1 MLQSIHINPVI
12 YPPPVRVSPAMPSF
26 DLMLSRD
33 NSTYAPVIFINKG
46 LPDILACIARELH
59 NYQSELSLMRMVSGR
74 IQSPGEGP
82 LAGWYRSIFENIYLD
97 VSPDKWIVKG
107 DARQGAGFSLPVAA
121 SLSIPYS
128 CYQYMTLTLPPLW
141 KKDAKARP
149 DMARLQ
155 SRYQLPFL
163 HASVRSLCHF
173 RYASDAGTWY
183 ASLDTPGHK
192 KRIIRRLASPDDP
205 Y

>member
-59 NYQSELSLMRMVSGR
+59 NYQRELSLMRMVSGR
-74 IQSPGEGP
+74 IQSPGEDP
-82 LAGWYRSIFENIYLD
+82 LACWYRSIFENIYLD

-107 DARQGAGFSLPVAA
+107 DARQGVGFSLPVAA
-121 SLSIPYS
+121 SLSIPCS
-128 CYQYMTLTLPPLW
+128 RYQYMSLTLPPLW

>member
-1 MLQSIHINPVI
+1 MLQSIHTNPMI

-26 DLMLSRD
+26 DLMLSRE
-33 NSTYAPVIFINKG
+33 NSTYAPVIFINKA
-46 LPDILACIARELH
+46 LPDILACIARELQ

-74 IQSPGEGP
+74 IQSPGDGP

-107 DARQGAGFSLPVAA
+107 DARHEAGFSLPVAA

-149 DMARLQ
+149 DMARLH

-173 RYASDAGTWY
+173 RYVSDAGTWY

-192 KRIIRRLASPDDP
+192 KRIIRRLVSQDDP

>member
-1 MLQSIHINPVI
+1 MFQSIHNNPMI
-12 YPPPVRVSPAMPSF
+12 YPPVSISPPMPSF
-26 DLMLSRD
+26 DLMLNRD
-33 NSTYAPVIFINKG
+33 TGTYAPVIFINKA
-46 LPDILACIARELH
+46 LPDILACIARELQNYH
-59 NYQSELSLMRMVSGR
+59 NELALMRIVSGR
-74 IQSPGEGP
+74 IQSSEEGP

-97 VSPDKWIVKG
+97 VSPVKWISKG
-107 DARQGAGFSLPVAA
+107 DARLGISFSLPVAS

-141 KKDAKARP
+141 KKNVKACT
-149 DMARLQ
+149 DMVRMQ

-163 HASVRSLCHF
+163 HTSVRSLCHF
-173 RYASDAGTWY
+173 RYSNDAGTWY

-192 KRIIRRLASPDDP
+192 KRIIRRLVSQDDP

>member
-1 MLQSIHINPVI
+1 MLKSIHNNPII
-12 YPPPVRVSPAMPSF
+12 YSSVRITPPMPSF

-33 NSTYAPVIFINKG
+33 NGTYAPVIFINKA
-46 LPDILACIARELH
+46 LPDILGCIARELQ
-59 NYQSELSLMRMVSGR
+59 NYQSELALMRRVSGR
-74 IQSPGEGP
+74 IQSPGDGP
-82 LAGWYRSIFENIYLD
+82 LAGWYRSVFENIYLD
-97 VSPDKWIVKG
+97 VSPVKWISKG
-107 DARQGAGFSLPVAA
+107 DTRQGTGFSLPVAA

-128 CYQYMTLTLPPLW
+128 CYKYMTLTLPPLW
-141 KKDAKARP
+141 KKNP
-149 DMARLQ
+149 NSCTDMARLQ

-173 RYASDAGTWY
+173 RYLSDTDTWY

-192 KRIIRRLASPDDP
+192 KRIIRRLASPDNP